1 MRKIAKYATAIAT
14 AVGSALVGT
23 VNVSATSYSYD
34 YDYGAGDAF
43 GSMACLGG
51 NLIVTICSCIFSL
64 AITAFNVW
72 MIIDVVQRDE
82 KVLPGKIKWLL
93 VVLLVPFGS
102 VVYYFMRKRP
112 MDKMGKP
119 VKVESAS

>member
-1 MRKIAKYATAIAT
+1 MRKLAKYAVSAAT
-14 AVGSALVGT
+14 AVGSLLLGVT
-23 VNVSATSYSYD
+23 NVSATSYSYD
-34 YDYGAGDAF
+34 FDSGIGDSF

-51 NLIVTICSCIFSL
+51 NLIVTICSCVFSL

-72 MIIDVVQRDE
+72 MIIDIVQRDE

-93 VVLLVPFGS
+93 VALLVPFGS

-112 MDKMGKP
+112 MDAMGKP
-119 VKVESAS
+119 AKAESAS

>member
-1 MRKIAKYATAIAT
+1 MRKLAKYAAAIGTAI
-14 AVGSALVGT
+14 GSALLGST
-23 VNVSATSYSYD
+23 SVSATYYSSSYD
-34 YDYGAGDAF
+34 SGAGDAL

-51 NLIVTICSCIFSL
+51 NLIVTICSCVFGL
-64 AITAFNVW
+64 AMTAFNVW

-102 VVYYFMRKRP
+102 VAYYFMRKRT
-112 MDKMGKP
+112 MDAMGKP
-119 VKVESAS
+119 TKAASAS

>member
-1 MRKIAKYATAIAT
+1 MRKIAKYATA
-14 AVGSALVGT
+14 VGT
-23 VNVSATSYSYD
+23 ALGTILLGAGKVSAYGSTSYSSD
-34 YDYGAGDAF
+34 VADSF

-51 NLIVTICSCIFSL
+51 NLIVTICSCAFSL

-82 KVLPGKIKWLL
+82 KILPGKIKWLL

-102 VVYYFMRKRP
+102 VAYYFMRKRP
-112 MDKMGKP
+112 MDAMGKP
-119 VKVESAS
+119 ATPESAS